1 MEKEQIK
8 TAKFG
13 GSSLA
18 DAAHFRKVKEIVEA
32 DPARRYIVPSAP
44 GRRSPEDEKVT
55 DLLYR
60 CYQECILRSRL
71 PQFYGKDPE
80 AISGYY

>member
-1 MEKEQIK
+1 MKKEQIK

-32 DPARRYIVPSAP
+32 DPARRYIVP
-44 GRRSPEDEKVT
+44 
-55 DLLYR
+55 LLSGS
-60 CYQECILRSRL
+60 ILRSRL

>member
-18 DAAHFRKVKEIVEA
+18 DAAHVRKVKEIVEA
-32 DPARRYIVPSAP
+32 DPAR
-44 GRRSPEDEKVT
+44 
-55 DLLYR
+55 
-60 CYQECILRSRL
+60 
-71 PQFYGKDPE
+71 
-80 AISGYY
+80 